1 MTTQQN
7 PTPEEIGERIASIA
21 GGCTSTHYGHTPK
34 DQCYCPSCRQVRE
47 IAAAVRNAEE
57 RGKVIALPEGHVAV
71 REGGK
76 VVVRKVL
83 GTLPVTAD
91 GVVVEKGADVFHPG
105 EPGVLEVMRGLHDWR
120 DTVKALNESGHAT
133 KDDSDLPEWIG
144 YRSYYEH
151 DTGYSEEAAYPL
163 SLCYSTREA
172 AEAAAK
178 SMQEP
183 TP

>member
-7 PTPEEIGERIASIA
+7 PTPEEIARSIVLKWEA
-21 GGCTSTHYGHTPK
+21 KTRS
-34 DQCYCPSCRQVRE
+34 RQSSDTWDRLHGY
-47 IAAAVRNAEE
+47 IAAAVRDAEE

-91 GVVVEKGADVFHPG
+91 GVVVEKGADVFCPG

-183 TP
+183 KP